1 IYHSVYFIFSIF
13 MPLSEKILDFIK
25 SKKRIEFASIQDLRN
40 SILIILSTITIVS
53 LIPFSITEFINGS
66 NINAWVILGS
76 LFVLSINLYLAYTKI
91 LLELTKYIYLGVV
104 GLLCIY
110 ILIFPAKDIETILF
124 ITFPINAFFIL
135 PVKYGNRVSLGIFIL
150 SVIAMIV
157 PVIINLNATLNTS
170 LIIPLTVTYLAV
182 HSIFYI
188 YERLKQEYINDIS
201 EDVEKSKK
209 NIAQKDKFL
218 SKLSHQLR
226 TPLNNIMVVTNLV
239 NNVDLDQKQRD
250 LIDTIQA
257 SANNLAN
264 VVNNISEFSTVEIS
278 ESSEYNV
285 DFDLFATINNTLKI
299 FTQQNEENIN
309 FNVNI
314 PEELKSDIKGNPI
327 KIKQIFLNLI
337 ESILKN
343 KTELEIKI
351 DINID
356 ILKKEG
362 SKIKVL
368 FEIISNQPLQAPIN
382 ESKQKY
388 ISTIETS
395 ESEKQGDL
403 INLLDIAI
411 ANRIVKLENE
421 KIAID
426 ISNDKTVFS
435 FALNLIHGI
444 KEEKEKPIPSEP
456 SKGKLPKIPLNE
468 SNVLL
473 VEDNIINQK
482 IVILS
487 LKKSVKNIDVA
498 NNGKEALDMFGT
510 SKYDLILMD
519 IQMPIMNGI
528 VTTKKIREIESSSNT
543 HTPIIAIT
551 ANALLGDKE
560 NCLAAGM
567 DDYISKPFQIEILL
581 KKMESQLG

>member
-1 IYHSVYFIFSIF
+1 
-13 MPLSEKILDFIK
+13 MTLLDKILNIIK
-25 SKKRIEFASIQDLRN
+25 TDDDNEQEIISNIESVLLTFFNIITLIASVLFCIVGIIARQKINAIVIIGAILLLVIN
-40 SILIILSTITIVS
+40 LILIVKNK
-53 LIPFSITEFINGS
+53 FI
-66 NINAWVILGS
+66 
-76 LFVLSINLYLAYTKI
+76 
-91 LLELTKYIYLGVV
+91 ELTKYFYLIIV
-104 GLLCIY
+104 GIVSIY
-110 ILIFPAKDIETILF
+110 ILINPSPEIMIIIFL
-124 ITFPINAFFIL
+124 TFPIDTFLILGKSKGNKISLGLFFISILVMFL
-135 PVKYGNRVSLGIFIL
+135 PYFTPLEPSLSIGVIFLLLTAYIAL
-150 SVIAMIV
+150 HYIIYVYVYLKEKQIKVITDS
-157 PVIINLNATLNTS
+157 LNS
-170 LIIPLTVTYLAV
+170 
-182 HSIFYI
+182 S
-188 YERLKQEYINDIS
+188 
-201 EDVEKSKK
+201 K
-209 NIAQKDKFL
+209 NIIKQKDKFL
-218 SKLSHQLR
+218 SKLSHQIR

-239 NNVDLDQKQRD
+239 NNAEMDQKQRD

-278 ESSEYNV
+278 ESSEYNI
-285 DFDLFATINNTLKI
+285 DFELFETINNTLKI
-299 FTQQNEENIN
+299 FTQQNEEKIH
-309 FNVNI
+309 FKINI
-314 PEELKSDIKGNPI
+314 PQELTSNIQGNPI

-343 KTELEIKI
+343 KTELEI
-351 DINID
+351 NID
-356 ILKKEG
+356 VTIGVLKKTG
-362 SKIKVL
+362 NNLKVL
-368 FEIISNQPLQAPIN
+368 FEIISDQPLQAPID

-395 ESEKQGDL
+395 AKNKQGDL
-403 INLLDIAI
+403 INLLDISI
-411 ANRIVKLENE
+411 ANRIVELENE

-426 ISNDKTVFS
+426 ISNEKTVFS
-435 FALNLIHGI
+435 FALNLSHGEPEI
-444 KEEKEKPIPSEP
+444 SEKHKVAESEHGRAP
-456 SKGKLPKIPLNE
+456 NIPLNE

-487 LKKSVKNIDVA
+487 LKKSVKNIDIA

-528 VTTKKIREIESSSNT
+528 VTTKKIREIESSTNT

-581 KKMESQLG
+581 KKMESQLSNL